1 MDYEHTSAE
10 VDKALRIGSV
20 RSKKWNK
27 FKNGYARLIILTIVS
42 ISAGLGMLIV
52 PEKTSDWVI
61 RGVGL
66 IWTME
71 GISYALDVW
80 KKYLESRWKI

>member
-1 MDYEHTSAE
+1 M
-10 VDKALRIGSV
+10 K
-20 RSKKWNK
+20 SKKWNK

-80 KKYLESRWKI
+80 KKYLESRL

>member
-1 MDYEHTSAE
+1 M
-10 VDKALRIGSV
+10 K
-20 RSKKWNK
+20 SKKWNK

-66 IWTME
+66 IWTLE
-71 GISYALDVW
+71 GISYGLDIW
-80 KKYLESRWKI
+80 KKHLESKR